1 MSMSGFVRPE
11 AVHSW
16 RGAQTLQHFLVWISV
31 KRLRQLFSPSFS
43 DPSHCS
49 PPHQAPVQ
57 SKYVRGEILHG
68 VFHIK
73 AGRNKKH
80 SEFTMVHHFNP
91 GGNIPP
97 WLMNWLAEG
106 KPLTF
111 VRKLEKVAEKW
122 DKQAALSKSMP
133 CKGRG
138 FGEVQGVAQGECEF
152 KTLCQSLFR

>member
-1 MSMSGFVRPE
+1 MGDRFSQQFQRVFLRRGSKYLALVLSIPLHRP
-11 AVHSW
+11 
-16 RGAQTLQHFLVWISV
+16 L
-31 KRLRQLFSPSFS
+31 PN
-43 DPSHCS
+43 
-49 PPHQAPVQ
+49 QAPTK
-57 SKYVRGEILHG
+57 SNYVRGEILHG

-73 AGRNKKH
+73 AGKNKKH

-97 WLMNWLAEG
+97 WLINWLAEG

-111 VRKLEKVAEKW
+111 VRKLEQVAAKW

-138 FGEVQGVAQGECEF
+138 FGEFQGLDENM
-152 KTLCQSLFR
+152 